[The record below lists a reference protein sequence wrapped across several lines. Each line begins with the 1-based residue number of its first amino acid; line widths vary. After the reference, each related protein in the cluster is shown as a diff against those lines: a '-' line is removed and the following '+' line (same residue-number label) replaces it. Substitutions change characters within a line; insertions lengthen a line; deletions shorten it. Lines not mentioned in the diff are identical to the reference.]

1 MESQTNFDIDLEQRI
16 AGENLVIDIDGFE
29 GPLDL
34 LLTLARTQK
43 VDMRK
48 ISILQLARQYL
59 KFVEEAKRIRLELA
73 ADYLVMAAW
82 LAFIKSRLL
91 LPQEDNEDGPTGEE
105 LAAHLAFQLER
116 LEAKIISNHYI

>member
-1 MESQTNFDIDLEQRI
+1 MESQTNFEMNLEQRI
-16 AGENLVIDIDGFE
+16 SAENLVIDIDGFE

-59 KFVEEAKRIRLELA
+59 KFVEEAKTH
-73 ADYLVMAAW
+73 
-82 LAFIKSRLL
+82 S
-91 LPQEDNEDGPTGEE
+91 P
-105 LAAHLAFQLER
+105 
-116 LEAKIISNHYI
+116 

>member
-1 MESQTNFDIDLEQRI
+1 MESQTNFEMNLEQRI
-16 AGENLVIDIDGFE
+16 SAENLVIDIDGFE

-91 LPQEDNEDGPTGEE
+91 LPKKHQKMAHQEKNLQHTLP
-105 LAAHLAFQLER
+105 
-116 LEAKIISNHYI
+116 SNWNVWRQ

>member
-105 LAAHLAFQLER
+105 LQH
-116 LEAKIISNHYI
+116 I

>member
-1 MESQTNFDIDLEQRI
+1 MESQTNFEMNLEQRI
-16 AGENLVIDIDGFE
+16 SAENLVIDIDGFE

-73 ADYLVMAAW
+73 ADYLVMAAT
-82 LAFIKSRLL
+82 LAEIKSRLL
-91 LPQEDNEDGPTGEE
+91 LPKMASENDETNGK
-105 LAAHLAFQLER
+105 LWFL
-116 LEAKIISNHYI
+116 